1 MEKIYRMV
9 TKEEKSKIGKKSRI
23 DGAKFEL
30 VVRLELEKNGWIVIK
45 NPNNVI
51 EDKDNIK
58 HFKQGKSKYNPFTK
72 RLMMNSGGFPDF
84 ICYRIKNSIFSF
96 EFEQDTPEKFCFK
109 LWNSGK
115 ISRVGCAEDSNDK
128 GTEDY
133 EIIGVE
139 SKINGYLDKEER
151 EKCEWILEKKIFS
164 KILVASKVKNGRKV
178 GVKYETFEKDN

>member
-1 MEKIYRMV
+1 MV

-30 VVRLELEKNGWIVIK
+30 VVRLELEKNGWVVIK

-72 RLMMNSGGFPDF
+72 RIMMSSGGFPDF
-84 ICYRIKNSIFSF
+84 LAYKPINNS
-96 EFEQDTPEKFCFK
+96 
-109 LWNSGK
+109 
-115 ISRVGCAEDSNDK
+115 
-128 GTEDY
+128 Y